1 MADDGAADHDD
12 REGGGWWS
20 LLLPTLTFVVGLAL
34 GGGLVYATSGGD
46 AATTPEAAPAAP
58 PSPSV
63 AEGGDTT
70 VTLPAECE
78 QASQR
83 LTEAYGL
90 LREAV
95 GQVRDFDAG
104 RLVETI
110 DELQTVDEQT
120 RPLVEACSQ
129 VSVGTAP
136 SGSAEPSPEG

>member
-46 AATTPEAAPAAP
+46 AATTPEAAPSAS

-136 SGSAEPSPEG
+136 SGRAEPSPEG

>member
-1 MADDGAADHDD
+1 MADDGAAEHDD

-46 AATTPEAAPAAP
+46 AATTPEAAPSA
-58 PSPSV
+58 SPSRS
-63 AEGGDTT
+63 ADAGGDTT
-70 VTLPAECE
+70 VTLPAECA
-78 QASQR
+78 QASEQITR
-83 LTEAYGL
+83 AYGL

-95 GQVRDFDAG
+95 GQVRDFDAS

-110 DELQTVDEQT
+110 DELQTVDEET

-129 VSVGTAP
+129 VSVGTSP
-136 SGSAEPSPEG
+136 TETAEPSPEG